1 MKLKIR
7 VFGTL
12 TERFP
17 NYDHEKGIDVEI
29 TDGARVRD
37 LLDHLKIT
45 EPEPGIVVAEGR
57 VRGGD
62 EELQS
67 TWTVDIFQSIFGG

>member
-7 VFGTL
+7 VLGTL

-29 TDGARVRD
+29 ADGARVKD
-37 LLDHLKIT
+37 LLAQLKIS
-45 EPEPGIVVAEGR
+45 EPEPGILVAEGR
-57 VRGGD
+57 VRGND

-67 TWTVDIFQSIFGG
+67 TWTVDIFQSISGG

>member
-1 MKLKIR
+1 MKLKIK

-29 TDGARVRD
+29 SDGARVKD
-37 LLDHLKIT
+37 LLDHLKIS

-57 VRGGD
+57 VRGDD
-62 EELQS
+62 EELQG

>member
-12 TERFP
+12 TGRFP
-17 NYDHEKGIDVEI
+17 NYDPEKGIDVEI
-29 TDGARVRD
+29 SDGARVKD
-37 LLDHLKIT
+37 LLAQLKIT

-62 EELQS
+62 EQLQD
-67 TWTVDIFQSIFGG
+67 TWTVDILQSIIGG